1 MPPAHTDETP
11 VPIKLARSL
20 LLAVLLC
27 SAVAPGRAADAFQ
40 TVAPFALLLDAD
52 TGTVLFDKNGDREMA
67 PASTTKILTAEIAFR
82 EIEEGRLK
90 LDDTFVVSENA
101 WRSGGAKSGGS
112 TMFAALNSHIPIV
125 DLIQGLVVQSGNDAA
140 ITLAEGISGS
150 EDNFAA
156 LMNRR
161 AREIGMAH
169 SVFQN
174 PWGRGDPNQRV
185 TPRDMAILARH
196 VIATYPDLYRYFGE
210 REFTWNK
217 VRQLNRNPLL
227 TMNIGADG
235 LKTGDIAESGFGL
248 VGSAVQNGE
257 RLIVVVNGLRT
268 ARDRANESF
277 KLLTWGFRAFE
288 ARDLYGADEVVG
300 TARVYGGDSLDV
312 PLVAGAPVR
321 LLVLRGRG
329 EALTGKITYDG
340 PLPAPVAAG
349 ATVARLRVFHDGGEI
364 LSVPLK
370 TAAAVGVGSLPR
382 RAFDAGLELGTTLI
396 RQNFG
401 KPPMP
406 AEAPM
411 PARQGTP

>member
-1 MPPAHTDETP
+1 MASGPQGRVDWRDSPFIAQPDEAPLPTT
-11 VPIKLARSL
+11 LARSL
-20 LLAVLLC
+20 LSLALLIG
-27 SAVAPGRAADAFQ
+27 AAAPARAAESFQ
-40 TVAPFALLLDAD
+40 TQAPFALLMDVD
-52 TGTVLFDKNGDREMA
+52 TGSVLFDKNGDRQMA
-67 PASTTKILTAEIAFR
+67 PASTTKILTAEITFR
-82 EIEEGRLK
+82 EIKEGRLK

-112 TMFAALNSHIPIV
+112 TMFAALNSRIPIE

-150 EDNFAA
+150 EDNFAG

-161 AREIGMAH
+161 AREIGMMH

-185 TPRDMAILARH
+185 TPRDMATLARF
-196 VIATYPDLYRYFGE
+196 VIRTYPDFYRYFGE

-257 RLIVVVNGLRT
+257 RLIVVVNGLKT

-288 ARDLYGADEVVG
+288 ARELF
-300 TARVYGGDSLDV
+300 
-312 PLVAGAPVR
+312 
-321 LLVLRGRG
+321 RGRRDRG
-329 EALTGKITYDG
+329 HR
-340 PLPAPVAAG
+340 AG
-349 ATVARLRVFHDGGEI
+349 LR
-364 LSVPLK
+364 
-370 TAAAVGVGSLPR
+370 R
-382 RAFDAGLELGTTLI
+382 RAERAC
-396 RQNFG
+396 RSW
-401 KPPMP
+401 
-406 AEAPM
+406 
-411 PARQGTP
+411 PARP